1 MPYKI
6 EYKEGHTNSKGESA
20 PWVIINKDRD
30 EIVGSSETKENAE
43 ASVRA
48 RLAGEHG
55 GLKPRKS

>member
-6 EYKEGHTNSKGESA
+6 EYREGHRNSKGEAA

-30 EIVGSSETKENAE
+30 EIVGSSETKEHAE
-43 ASVRA
+43 SSVRA

-55 GLKPRKS
+55 GLKPRRG

>member
-6 EYKEGHTNSKGESA
+6 EFKEGHINAKGEPA
-20 PWVIINKDRD
+20 PWVIISKDRD

-55 GLKPRKS
+55 GLKPRRG